1 MKLTSLVARPFVSV
15 LMFTRC
21 ADASDLIIHLRGDTP
36 VERHTLTLTCDAA
49 AVKLGVPQGSF
60 EVEYIN
66 AQPVALAVL
75 PIEGKQLVFASVLS
89 GSGAR
94 YAAGRFLWWDAGSR
108 GISLSAPS
116 ATGEERGTCRAVSR
130 K

>member
-1 MKLTSLVARPFVSV
+1 MKLTSFVGRLFVPALILAASTEASELV
-15 LMFTRC
+15 
-21 ADASDLIIHLRGDTP
+21 IHLTGNTP
-36 VERHTLTLTCDAA
+36 VERHKVTVTCDAV
-49 AVKLGVPQGSF
+49 AVKMGVPEGTF

-66 AQPVALAVL
+66 AQPTALAVL
-75 PIEGKQLVFASVLS
+75 PLEGKQLVFASVIS

-94 YAAGRFLWWDAGSR
+94 YAAGRFVWWDAGAR

-116 ATGEERGTCRAVSR
+116 ASGEERGTCRAVGR